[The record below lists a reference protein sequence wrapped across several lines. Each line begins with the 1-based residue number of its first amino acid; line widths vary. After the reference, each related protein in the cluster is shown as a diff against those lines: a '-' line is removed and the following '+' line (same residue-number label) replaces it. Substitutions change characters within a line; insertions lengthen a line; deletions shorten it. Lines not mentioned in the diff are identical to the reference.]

1 MAEVRM
7 ETQVD
12 PLVVMILTIQMAMV
26 DKEDHLTEG
35 VTMEILEEVAVTN
48 HTSLMEMVDKE
59 VHSMEEVIMETMEV
73 AHLVATTL
81 IIQMEMVDKGDHLMM
96 EDAMVTQEVEGP
108 LVETT
113 HTIPREMVVHSM
125 VVAIMVILVVVPLV
139 ETILIIQMEMVVKED
154 HSMAEVIII
163 ILGEAAE
170 DIFTVP
176 VQM

>member
-12 PLVVMILTIQMAMV
+12 PLAVMILTIQMAMV

-35 VTMEILEEVAVTN
+35 VTMETLEEVAVTN
-48 HTSLMEMVDKE
+48 HTTLMGMVDKE
-59 VHSMEEVIMETMEV
+59 AHSMEEVIMETMEV

-81 IIQMEMVDKGDHLMM
+81 IIQMEMVDK
-96 EDAMVTQEVEGP
+96 
-108 LVETT
+108 
-113 HTIPREMVVHSM
+113 
-125 VVAIMVILVVVPLV
+125 
-139 ETILIIQMEMVVKED
+139 ED